1 MAAFNKYQRIQDNK
15 RLFMSW
21 YKTCI
26 DSPFRKSDRYKN
38 SDIDIML
45 NTGIMSDI
53 VVSICCNSLCIG
65 KDELMEVLEYESIL
79 TENGHII
86 RIN

>member
-1 MAAFNKYQRIQDNK
+1 MAAFNKYQRIQDN
-15 RLFMSW
+15 RDLFMSW
-21 YKTCI
+21 YKNCI
-26 DSPFRKSDRYKN
+26 DSPFRKMERYKDSEIN
-38 SDIDIML
+38 IML
-45 NTGIMSDI
+45 NTGIMSNV
-53 VVSICCNSLCIG
+53 VVSICCNSICID